1 MRARKAVSNPT
12 SPVSN
17 SPRRALST
25 PDDLGRQE
33 MSPDEVGDGET
44 ERRQLQRLT
53 APPDMLAPCNNQNM
67 THDKRV
73 SSVSVYDNINHQGVS
88 SSSKP
93 DDGSSCEQKVRHR
106 PPPHPGSLHRPIAER
121 EIPYNTYHQT
131 TSRSRAYHTQYS
143 DQYDSSGSRDS
154 GQGDSR
160 ADYAE
165 IRWQGNCLQTDNSSR
180 GYSTGQTRHAGRVQ
194 LDGTQRH
201 PTDTVCYSSND
212 CTSNGNARLSAGDVQ
227 RSISPKLTETF
238 NSSTLKKMLQVLPD
252 TSPGLKET
260 DKPFDYSC
268 HNTNC
273 SQSTP
278 PPAYSECTGPTKASE
293 CTGPT
298 RASECTGPTRA
309 SECTGPSRVRDCT
322 GPIRDNKC
330 MGPSKANRPVK
341 PERVSSN
348 PTVKLRHSRDSY
360 PGGNNRDAS
369 KMAAIDRSV
378 RAATLP
384 PGRLC
389 CLSVMSSR
397 SPPSCPFL
405 SATFTIS

>member
-1 MRARKAVSNPT
+1 M
-12 SPVSN
+12 
-17 SPRRALST
+17 
-25 PDDLGRQE
+25 
-33 MSPDEVGDGET
+33 

-53 APPDMLAPCNNQNM
+53 APPDMLATCNNQHT

-73 SSVSVYDNINHQGVS
+73 SGESVYDNINHKRVS
-88 SSSKP
+88 SSSKL
-93 DDGSSCEQKVRHR
+93 DDGGLCEQKVRHR

-131 TSRSRAYHTQYS
+131 TSRTHTYHTQGSMHS

-165 IRWQGNCLQTDNSSR
+165 IRWQGNCLQMDSSR
-180 GYSTGQTRHAGRVQ
+180 GYCTGQTRHAGRVE

-201 PTDTVCYSSND
+201 PTETVCYSSSD
-212 CTSNGNARLSAGDVQ
+212 CTSNGKNEHAHLSTGENQ

-260 DKPFDYSC
+260 DKPFDYTC
-268 HNTNC
+268 RNTNC
-273 SQSTP
+273 SQSTA
-278 PPAYSECTGPTKASE
+278 PPAYSECTEPS
-293 CTGPT
+293 
-298 RASECTGPTRA
+298 RAS
-309 SECTGPSRVRDCT
+309 DCT
-322 GPIRDNKC
+322 RG
-330 MGPSKANRPVK
+330 SRPVK

-360 PGGNNRDAS
+360 PGNNRDAS
-369 KMAAIDRSV
+369 KMATVDRSV

-384 PGRLC
+384 PGKWC
-389 CLSVMSSR
+389 CLSVVSST
-397 SPPSCPFL
+397 SPSYCPFIFHRL
-405 SATFTIS
+405 MIPYYFHIV